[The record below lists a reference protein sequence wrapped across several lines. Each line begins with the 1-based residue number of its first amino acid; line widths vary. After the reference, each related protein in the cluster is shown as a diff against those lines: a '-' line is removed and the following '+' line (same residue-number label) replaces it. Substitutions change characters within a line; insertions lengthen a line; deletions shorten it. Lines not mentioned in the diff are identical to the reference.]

1 MKHKSGHAVW
11 VERGVHAEVK
21 EELEIEAVCTGVRG
35 TTQQKA
41 AEGTPFCHAGRDVE
55 LRRSAGANRSVGF
68 RLVEAAAAA
77 CQQQQASGVDVARQV

>member
-1 MKHKSGHAVW
+1 MKHKFGHAVW

-21 EELEIEAVCTGVRG
+21 EELEIEAVCTGVRR

-55 LRRSAGANRSVGF
+55 LRRSAGANCSVWAFGWW
-68 RLVEAAAAA
+68 R
-77 CQQQQASGVDVARQV
+77 QRRRHASSNRHQG